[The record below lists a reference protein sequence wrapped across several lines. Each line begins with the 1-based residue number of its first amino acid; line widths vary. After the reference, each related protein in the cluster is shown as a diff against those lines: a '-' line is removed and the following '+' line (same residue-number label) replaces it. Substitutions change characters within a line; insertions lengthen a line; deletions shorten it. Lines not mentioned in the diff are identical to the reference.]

1 MKKLIL
7 LVVGIFI
14 VSNVFAQKEQKN
26 TEIVI
31 IQTSAVCE
39 DCKERI
45 ETALNYL
52 KGVVYAEL
60 DLKTKKVTVKY
71 KLAKVTLDQLKQKI
85 AETGY
90 DAGDVKA
97 TGEGLSKLPACC
109 KPGGMD

>member
-1 MKKLIL
+1 MKKLL
-7 LVVGIFI
+7 LIMMGICML
-14 VSNVFAQKEQKN
+14 SNVFAQNEQKN

-45 ETALNYL
+45 ESTLNYL

-71 KLAKVTLDQLKQKI
+71 KTAKLTTTEIKQKI
-85 AETGY
+85 AEIGY
-90 DAGDVKA
+90 DADEVKA
-97 TGEGLSKLPACC
+97 TENGLTKLPKCC
-109 KPGGMD
+109 MPGGMN